1 MVSLQHQKIITMR
14 DYFTITD
21 KEVFHRDLEYQIRTD
36 IASAHGEEIRVYR
49 NGSSHDYY
57 LWIYL
62 KGCDESKIVISWDFC
77 SYRYFKSYW
86 IANYWEEVP
95 YDRDGPK
102 DKLGAT
108 RRGPDS
114 LNYLIYQIATAL
126 LPHVINEDLLYA
138 ELCLENRFH
147 DKRTSYS
154 ERKDKR
160 EVIARLADKPI
171 RRSLDRISMRN
182 RIDSLFGGYY
192 GLSSNIQNGLL
203 TCLTGN
209 PQLHLKIDYREFFG
223 DFNDTLPDEED
234 FLRHERFL
242 LLKHPLKNWEFDRMS
257 MAEIESYNPYTDVK
271 ATFQCDKEPSEQQL
285 ESYRELLETVSSYI
299 LEYGSNRALRSARL
313 SLEDE
318 YGYYYKGG
326 KAFDIICIKDKDII

>member
-36 IASAHGEEIRVYR
+36 IVGAHGEGIRVYR
-49 NGSSHDYY
+49 NGASHDYF

-62 KGCDESKIVISWDFC
+62 KGCDEAKIVISWDFC

-102 DKLGAT
+102 DRLGAT

-114 LNYLIYQIATAL
+114 FNFLVYQTASAL
-126 LPHVINEDLLYA
+126 LPYVLDDSLLYA
-138 ELCLENRFH
+138 ELCEEDSYHINRM
-147 DKRTSYS
+147 SYL
-154 ERKDKR
+154 ERKGKR
-160 EVIARLADKPI
+160 NIIVRLAEKPI
-171 RRSLDRISMRN
+171 HRSLDRISMRN

-192 GLSSNIQNGLL
+192 GLSSNIQNGLK

-209 PQLHLKIDYREFFG
+209 PQLHLKIEYREFFG
-223 DFNDTLPDEED
+223 DYYDTLPDEED
-234 FLRHERFL
+234 FLRHERLL

-271 ATFQCDKEPSEQQL
+271 RTFQCDKEPEEKQL
-285 ESYRELLETVSSYI
+285 RLYKELLETVSSYV
-299 LEYGSNRALRSARL
+299 LEYSSNRSLRSAIL

-318 YGYYYKGG
+318 HGCYFKGG
-326 KAFDIICIKDKDII
+326 KAFDLICIKNKDII